1 MPRTIDSAYNTH
13 LQGAVLTTTR
23 CLKIKRTDDEI
34 FAFTRLDVP
43 LDIDLGD
50 GDGEI
55 TYQASNAARFSAIA
69 HVAGLQ
75 PDNFS
80 IDGILASDAI
90 NAADLRA
97 GLFNSAEYTLFEV
110 NYEDLTQDPL
120 ILQTGTLGEVQIRDN
135 SFSVEMRPLTDA
147 LNQRIGELVSPI
159 CRADLGDARCKVRL
173 VPPTWA
179 ATTAYTV
186 RQARDAGTGS
196 VVKPTT
202 ENGCHFKCTTA
213 GTSGAT
219 EPTWNTVIGGTTN
232 DGTVVWTA
240 IKALSLTGTVSA
252 VVDRAN
258 FTATG
263 ISIEADWWNYGV
275 LEWLTGANAGLKAE
289 VKDDSG
295 AGVLKLFLAMP
306 SLPVIGDT
314 FLVKAGC
321 DKRQTTC
328 KTKFDNIWNR
338 RAEDF
343 VPGTDVALD
352 YPDAS

>member
-1 MPRTIDSAYNTH
+1 MPRTIDSDYQTH
-13 LQGAVLTTTR
+13 LDGHVTTTTR
-23 CLKIKRTDDEI
+23 CLKIKRTDGEI
-34 FAFTRLDVP
+34 FAFTQLDAD

-55 TYQASNAARFSAIA
+55 TYKSTEPVEVSAFS
-69 HVAGLQ
+69 HVAGLR

-80 IDGILASDAI
+80 ISGALSEDYIDP
-90 NAADLRA
+90 ADLRA
-97 GLFNSAEYTLFEV
+97 GLFNSASYTLFEC
-110 NYEDLTQDPL
+110 NWSDLTQDPL
-120 ILQTGTLGEVQIRDN
+120 ILGAGTLGEVSIRDN
-135 SFSVEMRPLTDA
+135 SFSVEMRPLADA

-173 VPPTWA
+173 DPPAWA

-202 ENGCHFKCTTA
+202 ENGRHFECTTA

-219 EPTWNTVIGGTTN
+219 EPTWNTTIGGTTN

-240 IKALSLTGTVSA
+240 IKALSQTGTVSA

-275 LEWLTGANAGLKAE
+275 LEWLTGDNEGLKCE
-289 VKDDSG
+289 VKDDDGSG
-295 AGVLKLFLAMP
+295 ELELFMAAVH
-306 SLPVIGDT
+306 LPVIGDT

-321 DKRQTTC
+321 DKRQVTC
-328 KTKFDNIWNR
+328 KTKLDNILNR